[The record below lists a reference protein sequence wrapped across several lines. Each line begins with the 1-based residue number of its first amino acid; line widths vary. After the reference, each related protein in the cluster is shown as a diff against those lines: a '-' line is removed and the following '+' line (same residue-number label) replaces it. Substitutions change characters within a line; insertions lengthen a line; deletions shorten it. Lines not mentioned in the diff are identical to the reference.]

1 MVVFVPLLIGAATLG
16 GVGGVGAGVKG
27 VVDAH
32 KAQGLNE
39 NTAARQRI
47 AAQNLETLREECGR
61 ALDELGLEKINV
73 LDTSMKHFLDS
84 FGKLKNVELRD
95 SIGLDELKRLH
106 IDEASFEELRKLSN
120 MAVEIVKSGIA
131 GLTAGSLTAFGAYGL
146 AMHFA
151 TASTGAAIA
160 GLHGAAAANATLA
173 FFGGGALAAGGMGMA
188 GGMAVLG
195 GLMAGPA
202 LLVFGAMVGLNGMKN
217 LEQAKADAAQVNAY
231 CEQWAAATD
240 LSSAIRNRAMMFYS
254 TLAQLD
260 VRFSIALRNLDRIIA
275 SQGEDY
281 AQFDQEAKQSVAAC
295 VSLAMS
301 IKSVLD
307 TPILDDSGTLT
318 DESGALMRK
327 FEQDA
332 DE

>member
-1 MVVFVPLLIGAATLG
+1 MVVFVPLLIGAAALG

-61 ALDELGLEKINV
+61 MLDELGLEKINV

-84 FGKLKNVELRD
+84 FSKLKNVELRD

-120 MAVEIVKSGIA
+120 MAVEIVKGGIA
-131 GLTAGSLTAFGAYGL
+131 GLAAGSLTAFGAYGL

-160 GLHGAAAANATLA
+160 GLHGAAATNATLA

-217 LEQAKADAAQVNAY
+217 LEQAKADAAQVNVY

-240 LSSAIRNRAMMFYS
+240 LSRAIRDRAMMFYA

-281 AQFDQEAKQSVAAC
+281 AQFGQEAKQSVAAC

-318 DESGALMRK
+318 DESGVLVRK
-327 FEQDA
+327 FEQNA

>member
-1 MVVFVPLLIGAATLG
+1 
-16 GVGGVGAGVKG
+16 
-27 VVDAH
+27 
-32 KAQGLNE
+32 
-39 NTAARQRI
+39 
-47 AAQNLETLREECGR
+47 
-61 ALDELGLEKINV
+61 
-73 LDTSMKHFLDS
+73 
-84 FGKLKNVELRD
+84 
-95 SIGLDELKRLH
+95 
-106 IDEASFEELRKLSN
+106 
-120 MAVEIVKSGIA
+120 
-131 GLTAGSLTAFGAYGL
+131 
-146 AMHFA
+146 
-151 TASTGAAIA
+151 
-160 GLHGAAAANATLA
+160 
-173 FFGGGALAAGGMGMA
+173 
-188 GGMAVLG
+188 
-195 GLMAGPA
+195 
-202 LLVFGAMVGLNGMKN
+202 
-217 LEQAKADAAQVNAY
+217 
-231 CEQWAAATD
+231 
-240 LSSAIRNRAMMFYS
+240 MMFYS

>member
-173 FFGGGALAAGGMGMA
+173 FFGGGALAAGGMGMV

-240 LSSAIRNRAMMFYS
+240 LSRAIRNRAMMFYS

>member
-95 SIGLDELKRLH
+95 SIGLDELKCLH

-240 LSSAIRNRAMMFYS
+240 LSRAIRNRAMMFYS

>member
-131 GLTAGSLTAFGAYGL
+131 GRTAGSLTAFGAYGL

-240 LSSAIRNRAMMFYS
+240 LSRAIRNRAMMFYS

>member
-188 GGMAVLG
+188 GGMALLG

-240 LSSAIRNRAMMFYS
+240 LSRAIRNRAMMFYS

>member
-240 LSSAIRNRAMMFYS
+240 LSRAIRNRAMMFYS

-307 TPILDDSGTLT
+307 TPIVDDSGTLT

>member
-240 LSSAIRNRAMMFYS
+240 LSRAIRNRAMMFYS

>member
-1 MVVFVPLLIGAATLG
+1 MVVFVPLVIGAAALA

-27 VVDAH
+27 VADGH

-39 NTAARQRI
+39 NTAERQRI

-61 ALDELGLEKINV
+61 ALDELGREKISV

-84 FGKLKNVELRD
+84 FGRLKNVELRD
-95 SIGLDELKRLH
+95 SSGLDELKRLH
-106 IDEASFEELRKLSN
+106 IDEASFEELRKLSD
-120 MAVEIVKSGIA
+120 MAVEIVKGGVA
-131 GLTAGSLTAFGAYGL
+131 GLAAGSLTAFGAYGL

-195 GLMAGPA
+195 GLVAGPA
-202 LLVFGAMVGLNGMKN
+202 LLVFGAMVGLNGMKG
-217 LEQAKADAAQVNAY
+217 LEQAKANAAQVNAY

-240 LSSAIRNRAMMFYS
+240 LSRAIRDRAMMFYA

-260 VRFSIALRNLDRIIA
+260 VRFAVALQNLDQIIA
-275 SQGEDY
+275 AQGEDY

-307 TPILDDSGTLT
+307 TPILDDSGALT
-318 DESGALMRK
+318 DESGALMAK
-327 FEQDA
+327 FEQDG